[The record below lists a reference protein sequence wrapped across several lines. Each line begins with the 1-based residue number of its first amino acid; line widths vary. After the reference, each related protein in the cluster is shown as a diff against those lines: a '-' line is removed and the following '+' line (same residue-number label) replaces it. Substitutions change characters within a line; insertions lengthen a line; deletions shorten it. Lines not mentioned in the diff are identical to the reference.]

1 MNDPLDGFNPFEDE
15 IALKNTL
22 DEYALEGK
30 PEDRALRLSRVK
42 YLWERYKAED
52 DVVSFKEIEELM
64 ANEPPA
70 VKVHTK
76 YLRLNE
82 LIDGFRYEQLVVLS
96 AQEKSGKTSFAIE
109 LIDSMADQNPC
120 YFLFEQSAQEIIRQR
135 KERGQELPFGY
146 APKRNVDNRW
156 EWIEKRMIE
165 SMVKYGSRVF
175 VIDNV
180 DWLQK
185 EYANNQRTDEVMR
198 DLLLKIKNFCKQ
210 WEVIIFLIAHV
221 KKTPMQEIP
230 QPDDIKDTSAFKQI
244 ADMVLILWRKTK
256 EEKVEGTKAK
266 APYRTNEVL
275 LWVAENRQTG
285 KTGYAQFIFD
295 GKSFLEKTWDYGIE
309 ASQQF
314 NEYADK
320 FSSAD

>member
-1 MNDPLDGFNPFEDE
+1 MKPEDINPFEDE
-15 IALKNTL
+15 VAFERTL
-22 DEYALEGK
+22 EEYALAGK
-30 PEDRALRLSRVK
+30 PEDRAIRLSRIK
-42 YLWERYKAED
+42 FLWERYKAED
-52 DVVSFKEIEELM
+52 DVVSFKELEEMM

-70 VKVHTK
+70 VKIHTK
-76 YLRLNE
+76 YASLNE
-82 LIDGFRYEQLVVLS
+82 LIDGFRYEQLIVLS

-135 KERGQELPFGY
+135 KERGQSVPIGY
-146 APKRNVDNRW
+146 APKKNTDNKW
-156 EWIEKRMIE
+156 DWIEKRMME

-185 EYANNQRTDEVMR
+185 EYGNNQRTDEVMR
-198 DLLLKIKNFCKQ
+198 DLLLKIKGFCKQ

-275 LWVAENRQTG
+275 LWVAENRQSG

-295 GKSFLEKTWDYGIE
+295 GKNFHEKIWDYGIE
-309 ASQQF
+309 SSRQF
-314 NEYADK
+314 EQHESTFDQ
-320 FSSAD
+320 